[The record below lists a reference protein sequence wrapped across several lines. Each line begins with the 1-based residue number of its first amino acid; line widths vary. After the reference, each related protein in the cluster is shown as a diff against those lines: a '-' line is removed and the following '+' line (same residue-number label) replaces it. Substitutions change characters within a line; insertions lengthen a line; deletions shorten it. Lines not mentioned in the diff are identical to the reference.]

1 MPDHSSAP
9 THRFTVHEL
18 SVEES
23 TDLVYFSS
31 ASENTRRFIEKLHRP
46 ATRIPLR
53 PRVEGMIRVARPFVL
68 ITPSYGGGSLAGAV
82 PKQVGAFLNDPVN
95 RSLMRGVI
103 TSGNTNFGEHF
114 CIAGPLIAKKCKVP
128 ELYRF
133 ELLGTARDVERVN
146 AGLDEF
152 WAELARTHPEAVAV
166 PEAATGNATTPTANT
181 TTTPTANTT
190 PTTTAPST
198 T

>member
-152 WAELARTHPEAVAV
+152 WAELARTHPEAVAI
-166 PEAATGNATTPTANT
+166 PEATTGNAHTPPANTPTANT
-181 TTTPTANTT
+181 A

>member
-152 WAELARTHPEAVAV
+152 WAELARTHPEAVAI
-166 PEAATGNATTPTANT
+166 PEATTGNAHTPPAH
-181 TTTPTANTT
+181 TPPANTT
-190 PTTTAPST
+190 PSQATPST

>member
-53 PRVEGMIRVARPFVL
+53 PRVEGMIRVGRPFVL

-152 WAELARTHPEAVAV
+152 WAELARTHPEAVAI
-166 PEAATGNATTPTANT
+166 PEAAPSTNTAT
-181 TTTPTANTT
+181 TTTA
-190 PTTTAPST
+190 TTAPST

>member
-152 WAELARTHPEAVAV
+152 WAELARTHPEAVAI
-166 PEAATGNATTPTANT
+166 PEATTGNATTPTAT
-181 TTTPTANTT
+181 TA